1 MKGFLPPPVTCI
13 VHTTY
18 YCSLKQDNISDV
30 EGQNPCAGLK
40 PWMKIAIG
48 VGVVVVV
55 IIALIVF
62 FALGG
67 SVEDLQCD
75 EEAGDCYDDYY

>member
-1 MKGFLPPPVTCI
+1 M
-13 VHTTY
+13 
-18 YCSLKQDNISDV
+18 

-67 SVEDLQCD
+67 SVEDLECD